1 MTMSLDK
8 NALRTASRAWPAPDP
23 DDALLDAERLAERV
37 EGLEAFGAA
46 HAVMLYWPMSPRE
59 IDVTPIARAA
69 LTLGKRVCIPRI
81 DWVNRQMD
89 PVALP
94 EWDEAHLERS
104 AKGVPGPNPALPTV
118 NIEEI
123 GLVIVPG
130 IAFDAHCGRLGRGGG
145 FYDRFLVRV
154 GLAAARVG
162 VAFDA
167 QIIAGVP
174 MDRHDTYMDAV
185 VTPTRT
191 FIRE

>member
-1 MTMSLDK
+1 MIATLRK
-8 NALRTASRAWPAPDP
+8 NVLRAAAQARPVPDP
-23 DDALLDAERLAERV
+23 EVARLDAERLAERV
-37 EGLEAFGAA
+37 TGLEAFGAA

-59 IDVTPIARAA
+59 VDITPIARAA
-69 LTLGKRVCIPRI
+69 FALGKRVCIPRI
-81 DWVNRQMD
+81 DWHNRQMD

-94 EWDEAHLERS
+94 EWDEAHLERT
-104 AKGVPGPNPALPTV
+104 AKGVPGPNPALPGV

-162 VAFDA
+162 VAFDT